1 MINLIKNEY
10 IKIGVFKLITIS
22 IILILI
28 MFCMHFL
35 DVNINEKLIN
45 FIPYIS
51 LIIVS
56 IFGGIM
62 SNEYQTGTIRFYLT
76 KPINRRK
83 ILLSKLLT
91 IIFYTL
97 FLLIVVLITCILITK
112 SVNTNLIIDFLYYS
126 TPLIFIT
133 VLTIFLSSNLKSSS
147 LSTTILIIILFTS
160 NLITELLLLLKLKF
174 IIYTPLPYIDF
185 NIFMNKEI
193 IIEFNNLY
201 NINLNLNSG
210 VVIILI
216 YSVIILLLTI
226 ILFNKKD
233 IKS

>member
-35 DVNINEKLIN
+35 DININEKLID

-56 IFGGIM
+56 IFGGIV
-62 SNEYQTGTIRFYLT
+62 SNEYQSGTIRFYLT
-76 KPINRRK
+76 KPINRIK
-83 ILLSKLLT
+83 ILISKLLT
-91 IIFYTL
+91 MIFYTL
-97 FLLIVVLITCILITK
+97 LLLIVVLTTCILITK
-112 SVNTNLIIDFLYYS
+112 NVNITLIKDFFFYS
-126 TPLIFIT
+126 IPLIFIN
-133 VLTIFLSSNLKSSS
+133 VLTLYISTNIKSSS
-147 LSTTILIIILFTS
+147 LSTTILIIFLFTS
-160 NLITELLLLLKLKF
+160 NLITELFLLLKLK
-174 IIYTPLPYIDF
+174 IVIYTPLPYIDF
-185 NIFMNKEI
+185 NIYINKEVI
-193 IIEFNNLY
+193 TAFNNLY
-201 NINLNLNSG
+201 NTNLNLNSG
-210 VVIILI
+210 VIIILV
-216 YSVIILLLTI
+216 YSVITLLLAL

>member
-174 IIYTPLPYIDF
+174 IIY
-185 NIFMNKEI
+185 
-193 IIEFNNLY
+193 IEK
-201 NINLNLNSG
+201 
-210 VVIILI
+210 
-216 YSVIILLLTI
+216 LL
-226 ILFNKKD
+226 
-233 IKS
+233 S

>member
-35 DVNINEKLIN
+35 DVNINEKLID

-112 SVNTNLIIDFLYYS
+112 SVNTNLIIDFFYYS

>member
-35 DVNINEKLIN
+35 DININEKLID

-133 VLTIFLSSNLKSSS
+133 ILTIFLSSNLKSSS
-147 LSTTILIIILFTS
+147 LSTMILIIILFTS

-185 NIFMNKEI
+185 NIFMNKEL

-210 VVIILI
+210 VIIILI